1 MSIINIDSAND
12 LKSYLNKSKLLKNLY
27 IRELS
32 NSLKGEKPSKIS
44 LIIFLIKSWGF
55 LIYHFPIV
63 LKPRTKLSNN
73 QKLYL
78 SADFFYDK
86 KLKFHKYWEL
96 VPNYEDINDLEFVYF
111 SNFENRL
118 WSKAKGISKSIDSY
132 FSLKSFC
139 KLFLITIKINYLI
152 LSVSI
157 SLIFKKINSAKYINK
172 IYNLGT
178 LNDYFIYF
186 LLDDFSRHRDNI
198 SKSIYLASEFQF
210 WELGVFRELLKNR
223 YSFQHSGIRFNDPR
237 ILFFREKNQD
247 CQIIVNSQIELDYLM
262 GIGFKNLTIK
272 SSYRKNDVWIKST
285 NKASKQV
292 FFGSL
297 DSNLDM
303 KIFNLLPGNVSYK
316 PHPSLLNKFKNF
328 NKIWK
333 NHNEEIIPIVYSQ
346 SALSKN
352 LITNKMRCKVIF
364 KNNFD
369 MSLIEIKS
377 RIEKSKNA
385 KSRILDDYSL
395 IEL

>member
-1 MSIINIDSAND
+1 
-12 LKSYLNKSKLLKNLY
+12 
-27 IRELS
+27 
-32 NSLKGEKPSKIS
+32 
-44 LIIFLIKSWGF
+44 
-55 LIYHFPIV
+55 
-63 LKPRTKLSNN
+63 
-73 QKLYL
+73 
-78 SADFFYDK
+78 
-86 KLKFHKYWEL
+86 
-96 VPNYEDINDLEFVYF
+96 
-111 SNFENRL
+111 
-118 WSKAKGISKSIDSY
+118 
-132 FSLKSFC
+132 
-139 KLFLITIKINYLI
+139 
-152 LSVSI
+152 
-157 SLIFKKINSAKYINK
+157 
-172 IYNLGT
+172 
-178 LNDYFIYF
+178 
-186 LLDDFSRHRDNI
+186 
-198 SKSIYLASEFQF
+198 
-210 WELGVFRELLKNR
+210 
-223 YSFQHSGIRFNDPR
+223 
-237 ILFFREKNQD
+237 
-247 CQIIVNSQIELDYLM
+247 
-262 GIGFKNLTIK
+262 
-272 SSYRKNDVWIKST
+272 
-285 NKASKQV
+285 V